1 MAKSRAEEKQ
11 VMKKKQQGEKK
22 KSFDALSAFLALLI
36 IAISIVGVNCYI
48 SQYEKNYQNTQ
59 LSAELA
65 EVQNEGKLLDI
76 EYQSR
81 SNYRNIEK
89 YASENL
95 SMKKISSYQ
104 IEYIDDQKQE
114 SMQVIEHEQNENF
127 FSRISKAFSVILEY
141 FQ

>member
-1 MAKSRAEEKQ
+1 M
-11 VMKKKQQGEKK
+11 
-22 KSFDALSAFLALLI
+22 
-36 IAISIVGVNCYI
+36 
-48 SQYEKNYQNTQ
+48 
-59 LSAELA
+59 
-65 EVQNEGKLLDI
+65 QNEGKLLDI

-81 SNYRNIEK
+81 ANYRNIEK

-114 SMQVIEHEQNENF
+114 NMQVIEHEQDENF